1 MARKYN
7 LLTEGQKEQTR
18 AALRRIVV
26 EELIARLE
34 RLEIQVAT
42 WQRRENERAAAMRK
56 KRA

>member
-1 MARKYN
+1 MARKYPP
-7 LLTEGQKEQTR
+7 LTAGQKEQTR

-42 WQRRENERAAAMRK
+42 LRLQLHERTAVVRK
-56 KRA
+56 AS